1 METIGALAGLLLIF
15 TVLWDAFETI
25 VLPRRVIHRFRLA
38 KFFYKLLWVPW
49 SAVGRRRDGTFRET
63 FLSYFGPLSL
73 LMLLTIWAAC
83 LIVGFAFLQYS
94 LGSDLSSPDGP
105 STLGMD
111 LYMSGTT
118 FFTLGFGDVVPRDT
132 LPRILAV
139 AESGTGFAFLGLI
152 IGYVP
157 ATTQAFSRREI
168 SVSMLDE
175 RAGSPPSAM
184 ELIRRGS
191 SADASAVTQFLLNWE
206 GWAAELLDSHL
217 SYPVLCYFRSQ
228 HDNQSWVA
236 GLTTILDA
244 CALGMVGIG
253 DAPLH
258 QAQLT
263 FAIARHAAVDLSQI
277 LAVAPEAPT
286 EDRLPPEELAKMRA
300 ALAETGIHLRGG
312 PEADEQLAYL
322 RGMYEPYV
330 NALSTLLLMALPPWI
345 PAEDAHDAWQTT
357 SWEYSTR
364 TRLR

>member
-1 METIGALAGLLLIF
+1 MEIIGALLGLLLILG
-15 TVLWDAFETI
+15 TLWDAFETI
-25 VLPRRVIHRFRLA
+25 VLPRRVTRRFRLA
-38 KFFYKLLWVPW
+38 KFFYRLLWVPW
-49 SAVGRRRDGTFRET
+49 AAVGRRRDGTFRET

-73 LMLLTIWAAC
+73 LMLLTIWAIA

-94 LGSDLSSPDGP
+94 LGSDLASPDGP

-132 LPRILAV
+132 LPRIVAV
-139 AESGTGFAFLGLI
+139 VESGTGFAFLGLI

-175 RAGSPPSAM
+175 RAGSPPSAL

-191 SADASAVTQFLLNWE
+191 GADVSTIAQFLYNWE
-206 GWAAELLDSHL
+206 GWSAELLDSHL
-217 SYPVLCYFRSQ
+217 SYPILCYFRSQ

-253 DAPLH
+253 DAPIH

-277 LAVAPEAPT
+277 LSVAPEAPAQ
-286 EDRLPPEELAKMRA
+286 DRLPPDDLAKMRA
-300 ALAETGIHLRGG
+300 VLAESGIHLRGG
-312 PEADEQLAYL
+312 PEADEKLAYL
-322 RGMYEPYV
+322 RTMYEPYV
-330 NALSTLLLMALPPWI
+330 NALSNLLLMALPPWI

-357 SWEYSTR
+357 SWEYAERDHLS
-364 TRLR
+364 